1 MSSRHQFD
9 NALSIKGD
17 QSAKIV
23 RIGSQN
29 RCTKMG
35 FGIGANHTAK
45 NWPRRL
51 DETLHLKMRRMV
63 RVGLTVGASP
73 ANVAPFESWAHQ
85 NQPAVHFLSNA
96 QRQPRTLRQRFS
108 ETKKGT
114 HEMPPTSRK
123 VLSHLPPD
131 GEFEISPSAIGRI
144 IGTHHANVRRA
155 LRNLVASGTLAI
167 IDEPQRPHNAPG
179 HYRGATR

>member
-29 RCTKMG
+29 RCTKMR
-35 FGIGANHTAK
+35 FGIGANHTTK

-51 DETLHLKMRRMV
+51 DETLHQKMRRMV

-73 ANVAPFESWAHQ
+73 ANVAPFESWAHRDEQ
-85 NQPAVHFLSNA
+85 AVHFQQCTTEAKGAAPVL
-96 QRQPRTLRQRFS
+96 TTTE
-108 ETKKGT
+108 ETK
-114 HEMPPTSRK
+114 
-123 VLSHLPPD
+123 
-131 GEFEISPSAIGRI
+131 
-144 IGTHHANVRRA
+144 
-155 LRNLVASGTLAI
+155 
-167 IDEPQRPHNAPG
+167 
-179 HYRGATR
+179 